1 MGKAATLTLQ
11 GDVLTVQ
18 PYSEAGGQRQRGG
31 RAFVL
36 EVATETASNTLLASL
51 SLLDRLLTEKI
62 AAVRQ
67 RDMKEMVDFMA
78 ARMVQPSQAELEI
91 AQCLAVRHA
100 RVLNEFGS
108 FTAEQLADANGS
120 RVGNRSALADNWRK
134 RHQVF
139 AVPYPDKGARER
151 DVYPAFQ
158 FEDGK
163 PIKAV
168 QSVLKAFAGRKSPW
182 KLALW
187 FTLNNG
193 WLPDSARPVD
203 LLAHDP
209 QAVTMRCRSMR
220 PTSSWISTTARSA
233 AMASSCPTAT

>member
-18 PYSEAGGQRQRGG
+18 PYPDAGEPRQRGG

-36 EVATETASNTLLASL
+36 EVATEAASNTLLASL
-51 SLLDRLLTEKI
+51 PLLDRLLTEKI
-62 AAVRQ
+62 VAVRQ
-67 RDMKEMVDFMA
+67 RNMEEMVDFMA
-78 ARMVQPSQAELEI
+78 ARMVQPSQAELEM
-91 AQCLAVRHA
+91 AQRLAVRHA

-120 RVGNRSALADNWRK
+120 KAGNRSALADNWRK

-139 AVPYPDKGARER
+139 TVPHPDKGARER

-168 QSVLKAFAGRKSPW
+168 QGVLEAFAGRKSPW

-187 FTLNNG
+187 FTSNNG

-203 LLAHDP
+203 LLTSDP
-209 QAVTMRCRSMR
+209 QGVVEA
-220 PTSSWISTTARSA
+220 ARRDAEGSA
-233 AMASSCPTAT
+233 A